1 MKKLLAVV
9 CVAALLMVSFGAC
22 VGETNTAEE
31 ESEENLSSLIVV
43 GFSQVGAESEWRV
56 ANTES
61 MKAALSEENGY
72 ELIYDD
78 ARNEQEN
85 QIRAIRTFIQ
95 QDVDYIVFS
104 PRVETGWTSILQEA
118 QDAGIP
124 VIVISSILDD
134 ARRRE
139 LRERGVDHLV
149 EKPVSPPL
157 LAAAVEEIRER
168 QEAEER

>member
-1 MKKLLAVV
+1 MKSILVVDDSAVARRIAV
-9 CVAALLMVSFGAC
+9 KCLSSIG
-22 VGETNTAEE
+22 VGEKIRE
-31 ESEENLSSLIVV
+31 
-43 GFSQVGAESEWRV
+43 
-56 ANTES
+56 
-61 MKAALSEENGY
+61 
-72 ELIYDD
+72 
-78 ARNEQEN
+78 ARN
-85 QIRAIRTFIQ
+85 
-95 QDVDYIVFS
+95 
-104 PRVETGWTSILQEA
+104 GQEA
-118 QDAGIP
+118 LDMIREEAPDLILADLNMPVLDGVSMVRKIKANPRLVGIP

>member
-1 MKKLLAVV
+1 MKSILVVDDSAVARRIAV
-9 CVAALLMVSFGAC
+9 KCLSSIG
-22 VGETNTAEE
+22 VGEKIRE
-31 ESEENLSSLIVV
+31 
-43 GFSQVGAESEWRV
+43 
-56 ANTES
+56 
-61 MKAALSEENGY
+61 
-72 ELIYDD
+72 
-78 ARNEQEN
+78 ARN
-85 QIRAIRTFIQ
+85 
-95 QDVDYIVFS
+95 
-104 PRVETGWTSILQEA
+104 GQEA
-118 QDAGIP
+118 LDMIREEAPDLILADLNMPVLDGVSMVRKIKANPRLGGIP